1 MSAIVKIL
9 PRRLMSRLIGCLV
22 HWRGPRWFAN
32 LTVYFFGKYYRIA
45 FHETEKDFRDYPSI
59 GDFFIRKL
67 KSEARP
73 IGQAEILHPA
83 DSRITQHGIITNGQ
97 LIQAKGMN
105 YELKDFTQDPDAYKK
120 WANGYFITYY
130 LCPTDYHRVHSPVSG
145 QITDVRHIPG
155 DLWPVNDWST
165 NAINNLFGI
174 NERVLVEIETEYGQ
188 VGVMFVGATNVG
200 SIELDFDP
208 TLVTNKPGTLIF
220 NHQEYEPTVQIR
232 KGQELGLFRMGSTI
246 VMLYPPQVREQ
257 FLKKIDLGPRV
268 QVNSDLIVNNS
279 N

>member
-1 MSAIVKIL
+1 MSSIVKIL
-9 PRRLMSRLIGCLV
+9 PRRLMSRLIGRLV
-22 HWRGPRWFAN
+22 HWRGPRWFAH
-32 LTVYFFGKYYRIA
+32 LTVFLFGRYYRIA
-45 FHETEKDFRDYPSI
+45 FHEAEKDFRDYPSI

-67 KSEARP
+67 KPETRP
-73 IGQAEILHPA
+73 IGTAEILHPA

-97 LIQAKGMN
+97 LIQAKGMT

-145 QITDVRHIPG
+145 QVTDVRHIPG

-174 NERVLVEIETEYGQ
+174 NERVLVEIETDYGP

-220 NHQEYEPTVQIR
+220 NHQKYEPTVQIR

-246 VMLYPPQVREQ
+246 VMLYPPQIREQ
-257 FLKKIDLGPRV
+257 LLKKIDLGPRV
-268 QVNSDLIVNNS
+268 QVNVNLIVK
-279 N
+279 